1 MNNILKK
8 KVLVLL
14 ISVFL
19 FSDVVNAQANNQLCA
34 PKGYTIATVN
44 GIFTDEDGA
53 KINMTELQKRIGL
66 DWKGEFIDFKYFHNP
81 SHLGGLGDVAMSAY
95 QKLFEDSAVKDYDL
109 VEILKTASANIKTQK
124 VLLVGYSQ
132 GNFYT
137 NSFYD
142 VVAGQSGGIPKESIS
157 VYSVATPAGRVAG
170 GGSWLTSTSDK
181 VISKL
186 VEKFP
191 FRDVMKPN
199 TNIDLR
205 LGDDLFGHS
214 FTDVYLKYR
223 GDKIVSDIKKSLN
236 QLEIVEGK
244 TGPCIKPPKKTFLHG
259 VQGTVLSIADPIA
272 ETGVAATIATVKG
285 AVKTTRALAGLAGKV
300 IGAVTGSSKVTADES
315 DSKTVSIME
324 EDFSEEDYFAY
335 PETFEPA
342 PPAPTAT
349 AAELKSQM
357 DKIQKRIDEIK
368 TERPVVVVTEEP
380 KAQTLSEPKLTVANP
395 PPPPNPPKQP
405 TQKASPPPAPPPAP
419 TPPPATATS
428 TANLIFPSSNPVNKE
443 ILVSLSASNLGSA
456 IYDLKISIESGGVL
470 SDIYDEID
478 WKSSNFYLL
487 AAVPGPTANNRQF
500 RLKIKDNKQSFRGPA
515 EIIVKL
521 RKNGLSTSATLY
533 AGTINIGEP
542 VSDGSFAP
550 PPAPSP
556 NPPPPPPA
564 PQPSPPPP
572 APAPIPPTET
582 SATAPNHLLI
592 SQVQITGGIGAA
604 TNDFIEIHN
613 PTSAAINLNGYR
625 LVKRTAAGISD
636 TLIKSW
642 TDDIVIQPGDYYL
655 WANNGFV
662 DIAVIP
668 DSTTSASIAN
678 DNGIAIRFGP
688 NDTGEIIDSVA
699 WGSAEN
705 VFVEGFAFATN
716 PVGNESIIRYAI
728 QDSLCVS
735 ALGPESTGNGCDRDN
750 NSIDFE
756 LNSTSAPRHLSV
768 QIDDSIISYDRAN
781 MELDLN
787 WLPLEGASYEIVDV
801 SVGEA
806 KLSSITTE
814 FSVGSFPI
822 REAGRDYALEIRA
835 LDSEENIL
843 KTWRASISV
852 PSLAEVIYFYRDP
865 RASEA
870 EYLVEVDYPYTD
882 KLIPNIHYQDAS
894 QFQIIV
900 FYLNSE
906 SYLERGEQI
915 VSGDDFAVANADKAL
930 PIKYKSCTNLT
941 ISDMK
946 YLLIPQSANVCISGH
961 PSGPAYTQDHLEDG
975 YILINALDEEA
986 DSFSSSDYITA
997 AYYSLSYTGSGGQ
1010 QFRLVAT
1017 DRQKY
1022 YFSDEAPS
1030 HFAPPAPTN
1039 IDIIDIVDGGD
1050 NSRVILEWD
1059 VPKDPDT
1066 ADYALRYEWKTE
1078 DSAYADVS
1086 LESIANGRY
1095 RGNILLEKGSIYEVK
1110 IRAVDN
1116 FDLVSGSSA
1125 INIDL

>member
-1 MNNILKK
+1 MNNILKNNF
-8 KVLVLL
+8 LFLL

-19 FSDVVNAQANNQLCA
+19 FSNTANAQVNNQLCA
-34 PKGYTIATVN
+34 SKGYTIATVN

-66 DWKGEFIDFKYFHNP
+66 DWKGESIDFKYFHNP
-81 SHLGGLGDVAMSAY
+81 SHLGGIGDVAMSAY

-109 VEILKTASANIKTQK
+109 VEILKAASANIKTQK

-142 VVAGQSGGIPKESIS
+142 VVAGQSGGVPKESIG

-170 GGSWLTSTSDK
+170 GGPWLTSTSDK

-191 FRDVMKPN
+191 FRDVMEPN
-199 TNIDLR
+199 TNINLR

-223 GDKIVSDIKKSLN
+223 GDKIVSDIKQSLSR
-236 QLEIVEGK
+236 LEIAEAK
-244 TGPCIKPPKKTFLHG
+244 TGPCIKRPKESFLHNL
-259 VQGTVLSIADPIA
+259 QGAVLSIADPIA
-272 ETGVAATIATVKG
+272 ETGVAATVATVKG
-285 AVKTTRALAGLAGKV
+285 AIKTTRALAGLAGKV
-300 IGAVTGSSKVTADES
+300 IGAVTGSPKVTADES
-315 DSKTVSIME
+315 EGEAVAIVEE
-324 EDFSEEDYFAY
+324 EDFPEEDYFAY
-335 PETFEPA
+335 AETFEPA
-342 PPAPTAT
+342 PSMPTAT

-357 DKIQKRIDEIK
+357 DKIQRRIDEIK
-368 TERPVVVVTEEP
+368 AEAPAVVT
-380 KAQTLSEPKLTVANP
+380 
-395 PPPPNPPKQP
+395 
-405 TQKASPPPAPPPAP
+405 PPPAPVPPKPTQKTTPPP
-419 TPPPATATS
+419 TPPTPPQPLNSPPPVPLPPVALQP
-428 TANLIFPSSNPVNKE
+428 TANLTFPSLNPVNKE
-443 ILVSLSASNLGSA
+443 ILVALSADNLGSA

-487 AAVPGPTANNRQF
+487 AAVPGPKANNRQF
-500 RLKIKDNKQSFRGPA
+500 RLKIKDSKQSFRGPA

-521 RKNGLSTSATLY
+521 RKNGSNTSATLY

-542 VSDGSFAP
+542 VSDGFSVSPPPPPP

-564 PQPSPPPP
+564 PVSTSPGDMQG
-572 APAPIPPTET
+572 AA
-582 SATAPNHLLI
+582 ANHLVI
-592 SQVQITGGIGAA
+592 SQVQITGGTGAA

-613 PTSAAINLNGYR
+613 PTNEAINLNGYR
-625 LVKRTAAGISD
+625 LVKRTATGISD
-636 TLIKSW
+636 ALIKSW
-642 TDDIVIQPGDYYL
+642 THDVAIQPGDYYL
-655 WANNGFV
+655 WANNEFA
-662 DIAVIP
+662 DIAVVP
-668 DSTTSASIAN
+668 DSTTSASIAA
-678 DNGIAIRFGP
+678 DNGVAIRFGP
-688 NDTGEIIDSVA
+688 NDTGEIIDAVA

-705 VFVEGFAFATN
+705 VFVEGTVFENN
-716 PVGNESIIRYAI
+716 PGANESLVRKAV
-728 QDSLCVS
+728 QGSECVS
-735 ALGPESTGNGCDRDN
+735 ALIPENSGNGCDRDD

-787 WLPLEGASYEIVDV
+787 WLPIEGASYEIVDV
-801 SVGEA
+801 SVGET
-806 KLSSITTE
+806 KLPSVTTE

-835 LDSEENIL
+835 LDSGENIL
-843 KTWRASISV
+843 KTWRARISV
-852 PSLAEVIYFYRDP
+852 PSLAEAIYFYKDP
-865 RASEA
+865 RASDA
-870 EYLVEVDYPYTD
+870 EYLVEVDYPNTE

-906 SYLERGEQI
+906 SHIERGEQI
-915 VSGDDFAVANADKAL
+915 VSGDDFAVANAEKAL
-930 PIKYKSCTNLT
+930 AIKYESCTNLT
-941 ISDMK
+941 INNMK

-961 PSGPAYTQDHLEDG
+961 PSGPAYTEDHLEDG

-1010 QFRLVAT
+1010 QFSLVAT

-1022 YFSDEAPS
+1022 YFSDEAPN
-1030 HFAPPAPTN
+1030 HKAPSAPAN
-1039 IDIIDIVDGGD
+1039 ISIIDIVDAGD
-1050 NSRVILEWD
+1050 NASIIMEWD
-1059 VPKDPDT
+1059 VSVDPDT
-1066 ADYALRYEWKTE
+1066 ADYKLRYEWRAG
-1078 DSAYADVS
+1078 DSGYAAVP

-1095 RGNILLEKGSIYEVK
+1095 RGNIVLAKGSAYEVK

-1116 FDLVSGSSA
+1116 FDLASGPSA